1 MSENLGRVG
10 FIGAGQMGM
19 PMVERLIGAGRV
31 VTAYARRPE
40 AREALT
46 ASGATA
52 VASVQEA
59 VADAEAVVACLFADA
74 QLRELAVGPD
84 GFVDAMRGGAL
95 LISHTTGSP
104 ATSGVLAD
112 HGAARGIR
120 VVEAPVSRSAVDIA
134 AGQVTVLLG
143 GEPADLEAARSV
155 VAAYGDP
162 ILTIGPLGSAMA
174 VKLLNNALFA
184 AQVQLAG
191 EVERIAAGFGVDLAT
206 LAPAILASSGR
217 SYAMDVAGRNGS
229 LAMVVERAGHFLY
242 KDVSV
247 VDEVAR
253 ELELD
258 LGVLGY
264 VNREGPLTFRP
275 REEDR

>member
-1 MSENLGRVG
+1 MSEDRSRVA

-19 PMVERLIGAGRV
+19 PMVERLLGAGRP
-31 VTAYARRPE
+31 VTAFARRPE
-40 AREALT
+40 ARDAL
-46 ASGATA
+46 ATA
-52 VASVQEA
+52 GAVAVDSVQAA
-59 VADAEAVVACLFADA
+59 VADAETVVVCVFADA
-74 QLRELAVGPD
+74 QLKELALGDNGFLAAMPD
-84 GFVDAMRGGAL
+84 GAL

-104 ATSGVLAD
+104 ATLTALAEQGGD
-112 HGAARGIR
+112 RGIR
-120 VVEAPVSRSAVDIA
+120 VVDAPVSGSSADIT
-134 AGQVTVLLG
+134 AGQLTVLLG
-143 GEPADLEAARSV
+143 GDPDHLDAARLV
-155 VAAYGDP
+155 LAAYGDP

-191 EVERIAAGFGVDLAT
+191 EVERIAAEFGVDLAT
-206 LAPAILASSGR
+206 VAPAILASSGR

-229 LAMVVERAGHFLY
+229 LAMVVERAGHFLH

-264 VNREGPLTFRP
+264 VNREGPLRFQP
-275 REEDR
+275 RDRD